1 MGIMFLLNMLVV
13 VLAFMNKL
21 GRPADA
27 GRVEKYLKCRL
38 ATAIGCTRI
47 FFICFLTFIFLPNMC
62 RAESSRYCVP
72 GEWISLPCSF
82 QLLEQN
88 LFYCSYE
95 AVCDMTF
102 MQSVL
107 DIFSDL

>member
-1 MGIMFLLNMLVV
+1 MDSYGDILVV

-27 GRVEKYLKCRL
+27 GRVEKDLKCRL

-47 FFICFLTFIFLPNMC
+47 FFLSFLTPTSLPNMC

-72 GEWISLPCSF
+72 GEWIPLPCSF
-82 QLLEQN
+82 Q
-88 LFYCSYE
+88 
-95 AVCDMTF
+95 
-102 MQSVL
+102 
-107 DIFSDL
+107 